1 MATDRRRTMR
11 IHLAR
16 AGLAIMIVLL
26 PPVTVAAGP
35 GSAIEGQWLTDDGKA
50 VVMIDHCGAALCGR
64 INRVMDRTPGIPTTD
79 VHNPDARLRNRP
91 ITGLVILTG
100 FMNERGKW
108 VGGRA
113 YDPKTGNSY
122 RSRLELNA
130 DYSLRVTGCVLL
142 FCQSK
147 RWKRIP

>member
-50 VVMIDHCGAALCGR
+50 QPCVAGS
-64 INRVMDRTPGIPTTD
+64 
-79 VHNPDARLRNRP
+79 
-91 ITGLVILTG
+91 TG
-100 FMNERGKW
+100 
-108 VGGRA
+108 
-113 YDPKTGNSY
+113 
-122 RSRLELNA
+122 
-130 DYSLRVTGCVLL
+130 
-142 FCQSK
+142 
-147 RWKRIP
+147 

>member
-1 MATDRRRTMR
+1 
-11 IHLAR
+11 
-16 AGLAIMIVLL
+16 
-26 PPVTVAAGP
+26 
-35 GSAIEGQWLTDDGKA
+35 
-50 VVMIDHCGAALCGR
+50 
-64 INRVMDRTPGIPTTD
+64 
-79 VHNPDARLRNRP
+79 
-91 ITGLVILTG
+91 VILTG
-100 FMNERGKW
+100 FMNDRGKW

-122 RSRLELNA
+122 RSRLELNT